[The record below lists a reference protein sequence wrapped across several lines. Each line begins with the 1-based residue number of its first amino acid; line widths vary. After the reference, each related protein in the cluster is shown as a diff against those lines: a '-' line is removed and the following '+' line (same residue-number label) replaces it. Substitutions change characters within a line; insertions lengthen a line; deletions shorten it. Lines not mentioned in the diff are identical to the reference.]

1 MDFSKKLINEK
12 PIEFKKIEVSNIKRK
27 KILNNWMISFII

>member
-27 KILNNWMISFII
+27 KNSQQYLLL